1 MSPCAH
7 IDAQQM
13 PLKHEIQT
21 KLKFGLCFM
30 AVVFVKNQQF
40 FLQEKFKNLNLI
52 FFCILCW
59 LLLKTRLNC
68 YTFSSAFVLC
78 YLE

>member
-52 FFCILCW
+52 FFLYT
-59 LLLKTRLNC
+59 LLDTPQNQTELLH
-68 YTFSSAFVLC
+68 V
-78 YLE
+78 